1 MERRALRAMGTE
13 VELLVDAPP
22 GPAVAR
28 ALDSACV
35 EISRLE
41 AMMSRFRPDSQL
53 SALNRAGRL
62 AAADELLE
70 VVGMAIAAR
79 ERTGGRFDPTVH
91 DAVVAAGYDRS
102 FEDVPADGEGGD
114 PPAPPRCGGDVAV
127 DRDRGTVA
135 LAPGVRLDL
144 GGIAKGYIVDRAAER
159 LAEAGPSLVNAGG
172 DLRVAG
178 PRRSESWAVAVN
190 APGEPLTLGLDAG
203 AIATSG
209 SDRRRW
215 RRAGREAH
223 HLIDPAT
230 GRPSAG
236 DLRTVTVVA
245 AEAAE
250 AEVLATDLFLR
261 GERGALRE
269 ARERAIPAVL
279 VTADARVVLAGGLA

>member
-1 MERRALRAMGTE
+1 MSDLHYRLRQF
-13 VELLVDAPP
+13 DW
-22 GPAVAR
+22 
-28 ALDSACV
+28 
-35 EISRLE
+35 
-41 AMMSRFRPDSQL
+41 
-53 SALNRAGRL
+53 
-62 AAADELLE
+62 LLE
-70 VVGMAIAAR
+70 RA
-79 ERTGGRFDPTVH
+79 
-91 DAVVAAGYDRS
+91 
-102 FEDVPADGEGGD
+102 
-114 PPAPPRCGGDVAV
+114 VAV
-127 DRDRGTVA
+127 D
-135 LAPGVRLDL
+135 
-144 GGIAKGYIVDRAAER
+144 
-159 LAEAGPSLVNAGG
+159 
-172 DLRVAG
+172 
-178 PRRSESWAVAVN
+178 